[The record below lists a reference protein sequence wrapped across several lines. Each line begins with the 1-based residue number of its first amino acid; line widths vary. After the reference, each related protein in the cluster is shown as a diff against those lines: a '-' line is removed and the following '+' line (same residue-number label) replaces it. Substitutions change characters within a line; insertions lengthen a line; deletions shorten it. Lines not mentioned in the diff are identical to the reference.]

1 MTTEDLETARQRLRE
16 LRAQA
21 EAETHDGTL
30 GDGHNRRAGT
40 ARADRQLRN
49 RRGRRRVAQRI
60 RSG

>member
-1 MTTEDLETARQRLRE
+1 MTADADTARQRLRE

-21 EAETHDGTL
+21 ETERHDGIT
-30 GDGHNRRAGT
+30 GSGHNRRPGA